1 MVTQMPMGIA
11 GLFLAALFGAAMS
24 MLASDLNCLGLILVE
39 DFYGYIFPRNT
50 DAQRL
55 RFGKISVVV
64 CGALAICVALRL
76 STTQGAALAL
86 YYTATAIVAGG
97 LAGLFLLAFLSNRA
111 SRAAAISGI
120 AVNLIFT
127 AWATLTLNGGKSL
140 NLHQYN
146 YPWHEYTIGA
156 VGNLLLL
163 FTGLAVAMFSRKAS
177 NKAANNTVWDWL
189 ATRRQ
194 AGVAVSN

>member
-1 MVTQMPMGIA
+1 M
-11 GLFLAALFGAAMS
+11 
-24 MLASDLNCLGLILVE
+24 
-39 DFYGYIFPRNT
+39 
-50 DAQRL
+50 
-55 RFGKISVVV
+55 
-64 CGALAICVALRL
+64 ALRL

-97 LAGLFLLAFLSNRA
+97 LAGLFLLAFFADRA
-111 SRAAAISGI
+111 GRTAAIAGI
-120 AVNLIFT
+120 AVNLVFT

-163 FTGLAVAMFSRKAS
+163 FTGLAVAIFSHAAPEQSNHTLWAWLASRKPAC
-177 NKAANNTVWDWL
+177 
-189 ATRRQ
+189 AT
-194 AGVAVSN
+194 ATT